1 MNKKFSTLMLGLLLT
16 SAFASAQN
24 VQVAEKLVSGK
35 SYFVV
40 ADANK
45 NGAVDDGE
53 LYLSATKTPYDVNAV
68 PFDADKNLTWTVTE
82 SKFETPEETN
92 YY

>member
-45 NGAVDDGE
+45 NGARE
-53 LYLSATKTPYDVNAV
+53 
-68 PFDADKNLTWTVTE
+68 FDTLQ
-82 SKFETPEETN
+82 S
-92 YY
+92 